1 MDKKISRPIAG
12 AILTACDN
20 MGIDKAKVA
29 LNRAAQGGH
38 MMVIPPTEPKE
49 KPKWAETEEE
59 REERELQ
66 ERVLARRERKRRMFV
81 AICFRPASESRAN
94 GRPET

>member
-66 ERVLARRERKRRMFV
+66 ERVLARRERKR
-81 AICFRPASESRAN
+81 N
-94 GRPET
+94 GG